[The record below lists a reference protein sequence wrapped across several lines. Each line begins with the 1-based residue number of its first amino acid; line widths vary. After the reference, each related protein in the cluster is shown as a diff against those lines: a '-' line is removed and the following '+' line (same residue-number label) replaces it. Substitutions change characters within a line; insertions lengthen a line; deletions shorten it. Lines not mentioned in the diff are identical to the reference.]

1 VDEAE
6 TLNLDPHQTKQ
17 ALSQKESAKSAVDA
31 RLPETY
37 QWLIVPTQANPQA
50 NPEWQAFRLTGQ
62 DALAVRASKK
72 LRNDELLISGLAA
85 SRLRLELDQVPLWRG
100 DHVALQ
106 QLTEDFARYLYLP
119 RLRDTGVLVEAIRGG
134 LSLLTW
140 AQDSFAYAESF
151 DETAGRYRGLQ
162 AGRQVWVNEDNP
174 LGLLVKPEP
183 AQRQL
188 AAEAPPSG
196 GGATPPPTGGTGGG
210 TTGTTGWTGGGKG
223 PPPTPAAPKRF
234 HGTATLDS
242 KRVGR
247 DAGRIADEVVAHLA
261 GIVGANVRVTLE
273 IEAEIPSGTPDHVVR
288 TVTENCRTLKFD
300 SQGFEKE

>member
-1 VDEAE
+1 
-6 TLNLDPHQTKQ
+6 
-17 ALSQKESAKSAVDA
+17 
-31 RLPETY
+31 
-37 QWLIVPTQANPQA
+37 
-50 NPEWQAFRLTGQ
+50 LTGQ
-62 DALAVRASKK
+62 DALAIRASKK

-100 DHVALQ
+100 DHVSIQ

-134 LSLLTW
+134 LGLLTW
-140 AQDSFAYAESF
+140 SQDSFAYAESF
-151 DETAGRYRGLQ
+151 DEAAGRYRGLQ
-162 AGRQVWVNEDNP
+162 AGRLVWFDGDNP
-174 LGLLVKPEP
+174 IGLLVKPEA

-188 AAEAPPSG
+188 AAETPTTPGGAATPATGSGAG
-196 GGATPPPTGGTGGG
+196 GGTTTTTGETGGG
-210 TTGTTGWTGGGKG
+210 TE
-223 PPPTPAAPKRF
+223 PPAALAAPKRF

-261 GIVGANVRVTLE
+261 GLVGANVKVTLE
-273 IEAEIPSGTPDHVVR
+273 IAAEIPTGAPEHVVR